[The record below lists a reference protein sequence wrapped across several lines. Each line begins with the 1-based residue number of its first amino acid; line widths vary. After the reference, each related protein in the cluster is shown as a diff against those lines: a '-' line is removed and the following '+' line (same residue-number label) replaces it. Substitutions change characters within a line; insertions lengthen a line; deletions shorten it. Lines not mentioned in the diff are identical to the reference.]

1 MFTQLFWNCWVFTCF
16 LDYFI
21 FFSFSSFLE
30 LLSISLSYF
39 FRSKKMR
46 SICVF
51 LATVVTSVFCLYLT
65 AKYIYSVDLGLQR
78 NSIKLD
84 QPVSSN
90 ISQTGMQSNLCE
102 RPPLNNDHLSGSQTK
117 YGQTF
122 YNTNFVWK
130 PYKDQP
136 SQYNGHFFQVPR
148 VALVDR
154 FDCTLKT

>member
-102 RPPLNNDHLSGSQTK
+102 RPPLNNDHLSGTARLNMARLFIIPILFENPIKISHLSTTATFFRSQ
-117 YGQTF
+117 G
-122 YNTNFVWK
+122 W
-130 PYKDQP
+130 
-136 SQYNGHFFQVPR
+136 
-148 VALVDR
+148 L
-154 FDCTLKT
+154 L